1 MLGSITINYMGRT
14 DADLTGWIEYFV
26 ATLASVFAVAKQEAL
41 RYAAAPLLTE
51 PEELRQLDYRAR
63 TVLAHFSRQEQI
75 ASAEVAT
82 ALGLSERM
90 ARLLLSTWV
99 QQGWMVISNPSRR
112 SRKYALRADI
122 RSYLDGLNR

>member
-1 MLGSITINYMGRT
+1 VGYFRLRNITRGHRTYYDALDVGEHHNYYMGRT

-90 ARLLLSTWV
+90 ARLLLSTWFNKV
-99 QQGWMVISNPSRR
+99 GW
-112 SRKYALRADI
+112 
-122 RSYLDGLNR
+122 